1 MIRLAACQYA
11 IELHET
17 WDAYADHLQGLCAEA
32 VEAGHACCYC
42 RSTPG
47 WC

>member
-17 WDAYADHLQGLCAEA
+17 WEAYADHLQGLCAEA
-32 VEAGHACCYC
+32 VEAGASPVSS
-42 RSTPG
+42 R
-47 WC
+47 

>member
-32 VEAGHACCYC
+32 VSWRAGE
-42 RSTPG
+42 RTVGSGKT
-47 WC
+47 